1 MTFAPKCLP
10 TMVGS
15 LPHHDPRVAC
25 ERVLQYLSAIPAWP
39 QLPRRSFR
47 ENMYAQF
54 GERFPGLV
62 VDVERE
68 KVWVDR
74 ERANEELEAF
84 YLAYLEDRVD
94 EWGIGSEYAAG
105 LHAFLALKE
114 AVGAAVAVK
123 GQITGP
129 ISMGLQVTDAALRPV
144 LYDEILADA
153 LAKHLRLKAAWM
165 ERQLRRLHPQ
175 VILFVDE
182 PYLSAFGS
190 AFISLSREQV
200 IALLT
205 EVFAGISGLKGI
217 HCCGNTDWSVVLET
231 RPDILN
237 LDAYNYAQSIALYP
251 EAVHAFLHRG
261 GIIAWGIVPQEEA
274 AIRSATVEDL
284 LGRLYAAWALLEAK
298 GISRE
303 ELLGGCLVTPSC
315 GLGAVSPQAAE
326 RALELTAAVSNRLR
340 EQYGI
345 E

>member
-1 MTFAPKCLP
+1 MTFAPRCLP

-15 LPHHDPRVAC
+15 LPLRDPREAC
-25 ERVLQYLSAIPAWP
+25 ELVLRYLRAIPAWP

-47 ENMYAQF
+47 ENMYAQY

-62 VDVERE
+62 VDLERE

-74 ERANEELEAF
+74 ERANEELEAL

-94 EWGIGSEYAAG
+94 EWGIGPEYAAG
-105 LHAFLALKE
+105 LEAFLRHREHLE
-114 AVGAAVAVK
+114 GAVAVK
-123 GQITGP
+123 GQVTGP
-129 ISMGLQVTDAALRPV
+129 ISMGLQVTDAALRPI

-153 LAKHLRLKAAWM
+153 VAKHLRLKAAWM
-165 ERQLRRLHPQ
+165 ERRLRRLHPQ

-182 PYLSAFGS
+182 PYLSTFGS
-190 AFISLSREQV
+190 AFVSLSREQV
-200 IALLT
+200 ITLIG

-237 LDAYNYAQSIALYP
+237 LDAYNYAESLSLYP

-274 AIRSATVEDL
+274 AIRTATVDDL
-284 LGRLYAAWALLEAK
+284 FQRLEAAWGLLEAK
-298 GISRE
+298 GISRDD
-303 ELLGGCLVTPSC
+303 LLSSCLITPSC
-315 GLGAVSPQAAE
+315 GLGAVSPEAAA
-326 RALELTAAVSNRLR
+326 RALELTVAVSDRVR
-340 EQYGI
+340 ERYGVQ
-345 E
+345 